1 MKKVL
6 YFVDG
11 KVQYVPETD
20 VKEYGP
26 SRTFKRDSIL
36 NNEIESHPHAD
47 KMMNFDMLSPWVLVD
62 GYCAMRFIKG
72 DNPLRYGSRVAFVEK
87 TARVLIDN
95 DDNWHPVHKSSDYGM
110 SQTSLEECDKK
121 LMELGYV

>member
-1 MKKVL
+1 MKTVL
-6 YFVDG
+6 YFVNG
-11 KVQYVPETD
+11 KVQFVPETD
-20 VKEYGP
+20 VKEYQNKLG
-26 SRTFKRDSIL
+26 FKRDSIL
-36 NNEIESHPHAD
+36 NNEIEVHPHAD
-47 KMMNFDMLSPWVLVD
+47 KMIEFDMLSPWVLVD

-95 DDNWHPVHKSSDYGM
+95 DDNWETVYKSSDYGM